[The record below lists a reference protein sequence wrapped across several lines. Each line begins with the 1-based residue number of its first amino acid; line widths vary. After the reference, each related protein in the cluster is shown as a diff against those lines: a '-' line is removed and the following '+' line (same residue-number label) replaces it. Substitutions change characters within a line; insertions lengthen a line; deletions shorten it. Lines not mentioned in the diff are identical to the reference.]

1 MQKRDQ
7 ENTGDV
13 SPVALSRP
21 PEGGKRR
28 RSWVDPR
35 MGFDQTSSGDSR
47 WDTDEEYAGKPAG
60 EEVED
65 RGAAG
70 KVGTREGE
78 VGFS

>member
-7 ENTGDV
+7 NTGDV

-35 MGFDQTSSGDSR
+35 MGFDQTSSGDSW
-47 WDTDEEYAGKPAG
+47 WDTDEEDVGKPAG

-70 KVGTREGE
+70 KVGTREGA